1 MSTRKKVNE
10 AGDGTVINEGT
21 IDPALPPIEVPL
33 PVAADTP
40 SDGQAVAAD
49 SIEAALLKVESITA
63 QDVQSVEAL
72 DGPITGDGSGEA
84 CPPIKGWWIR
94 ARSEQGF
101 WRCGMHF
108 TREGVGVALS
118 ALTEAQLEQ
127 LANEPHLIV
136 KPTEFSDPV
145 EPQP

>member
-1 MSTRKKVNE
+1 MSTRKKADE
-10 AGDGTVINEGT
+10 SGDGTVTDYGT
-21 IDPALPPIEVPL
+21 NNPTLPPVEAPL
-33 PVAADTP
+33 PVAADSP
-40 SDGQAVAAD
+40 SDGQAVAA
-49 SIEAALLKVESITA
+49 ESSTA
-63 QDVQSVEAL
+63 QEMQPVEVL

-108 TREGVGVALS
+108 TRVGMGFHHS

-127 LANEPHLIV
+127 LINEPHLIV
-136 KPTEFSDPV
+136 EPNRFSDLVALKP
-145 EPQP
+145 

>member
-10 AGDGTVINEGT
+10 AGDGTVISEGT
-21 IDPALPPIEVPL
+21 IDSALPPIEALL
-33 PVAADTP
+33 PVATDTP
-40 SDGQAVAAD
+40 SDGQAVAAEPV
-49 SIEAALLKVESITA
+49 EAESTTATA
-63 QDVQSVEAL
+63 QDVQPVEAL

-108 TREGVGVALS
+108 TREGIGFHHS

-127 LANEPHLIV
+127 LINEPNLVV
-136 KPTEFSDPV
+136 KPTKFSDLV